1 MVVLANGCRKQA
13 PRVAVPPPVRPGN
26 EQGPNRPEL
35 GQEGPI
41 LPEQAESREDRGEQ
55 EVGENVK
62 PSGPSAMFQTAL
74 QYLAGSEQD
83 RAIALFR
90 DLLSLYPESPY
101 ETQVRL
107 FLSLTSRMRLLEGE
121 LKGREEKVRRL
132 SEELEKLKEIILRES
147 AVRPPE

>member
-1 MVVLANGCRKQA
+1 
-13 PRVAVPPPVRPGN
+13 
-26 EQGPNRPEL
+26 
-35 GQEGPI
+35 

-55 EVGENVK
+55 EVGENVA
-62 PSGPSAMFQTAL
+62 PSGPSEMFHTAL
-74 QYLAGSEQD
+74 QYLDGSEQD
-83 RAIALFR
+83 QAIALFR
-90 DLLSLYPESPY
+90 DILSLYPESPY